1 MTRTVD
7 VAEVID
13 SQKVSRYQ
21 CLIAFMAWL
30 TLFLDGV
37 DNQSIAYVAPALT
50 HDWDLARGAL
60 RTVFSSGV
68 LGVAIGALV
77 IGPLADRYGRK
88 RVTVSTV
95 IYVALFSL
103 IVTQVPGIARLVS
116 PAFPAASNLDVLMA
130 LRFFTGL
137 GLGAAVPLAVVIVN
151 EFAPKARRAAMV
163 TLMGCGYA
171 VGSASG
177 GLMASNLVPAFG
189 WQAQFYVAAAMTFAM
204 AGVLWVWL
212 PESIRLLTLQGRS
225 DDVIAML
232 RKINPA
238 LSFDPG
244 TRVVLREELREQS
257 ANQLRVVR
265 LFREGRTVVTILIW
279 LCLFMNTLV
288 LNYLNNWLPTLTT
301 ETGLP
306 AAQALRAAASLQ
318 FGGILGVITLGF
330 LADRFGFFKVLTGSF
345 GAGGLFI
352 AVIGWAGGAFYPLTG
367 AIFVSGFFNIGTQIT
382 LGALAATLYPT
393 DIRST
398 GVSWAHEI
406 ARVGSIISVMFAGT
420 MLALHW
426 PLQTM
431 YFLVSLPM
439 FVGCIWIVMLGGVRA
454 NAHQAA
460 GAAGTPPRHG
470 LRTHQHV
477 G

>member
-1 MTRTVD
+1 MAGTVD
-7 VAEVID
+7 VADVID

-21 CLIAFMAWL
+21 CFIAFMAWL

-88 RVTVSTV
+88 RVTVLTV

-103 IVTQVPGIARLVS
+103 FATQVPEISRLLV
-116 PAFPAASNLDVLMA
+116 PVIPGASNLSVLMA

-151 EFAPKARRAAMV
+151 EFAPKSRRAAMV

-171 VGSASG
+171 MGSASG
-177 GLMASNLVPAFG
+177 GLLASHLVPAFG
-189 WQAQFYVAAAMTFAM
+189 WQAQFYVAASMTFVM
-204 AGVLWVWL
+204 AAVLWMWL
-212 PESIRLLTLQGRS
+212 PESIRLLTVQGRS
-225 DDVIAML
+225 DGVIAIL
-232 RKINPA
+232 RKINPE
-238 LSFDPG
+238 LSFEPG
-244 TRVVLREELREQS
+244 THFLLRQEPHEQS
-257 ANQLRVVR
+257 ASQPRLVR
-265 LFREGRTVVTILIW
+265 LFMEGRTGATVLIW
-279 LCLFMNTLV
+279 LCLFMNTLA

-306 AAQALRAAASLQ
+306 EAQALRAAASLQ

-330 LADRFGFFKVLTGSF
+330 LADRLGFFKVLAGSF
-345 GAGGLFI
+345 TAGGVFI
-352 AVIGWAGGAFYPLTG
+352 AAIGWAGGAFYPL
-367 AIFVSGFFNIGTQIT
+367 AAMIFASGFFNIGTQIT
-382 LGALAATLYPT
+382 LAALAATLYPT

-398 GVSWAHEI
+398 GVSWAHGV
-406 ARVGSIISVMFAGT
+406 ARIGSIISVMFAGT

-426 PLQTM
+426 SLETM
-431 YFLVSLPM
+431 YGLVSIPM
-439 FVGCIWIVMLGGVRA
+439 FFGCVWILLLANVRA
-454 NAHQAA
+454 KTSRSAA
-460 GAAGTPPRHG
+460 EPQGRRAMA
-470 LRTHQHV
+470 
-477 G
+477 